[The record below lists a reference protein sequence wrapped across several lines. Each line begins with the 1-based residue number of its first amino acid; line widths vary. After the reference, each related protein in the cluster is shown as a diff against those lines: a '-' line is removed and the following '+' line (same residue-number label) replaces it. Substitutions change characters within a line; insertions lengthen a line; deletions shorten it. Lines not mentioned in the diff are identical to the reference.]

1 MEKVQTEFSD
11 LKQNGEEKKPIKWLR
26 SRDVRKM
33 LGIGDSSLQS
43 FRVKG
48 LIPAY
53 KLGDMWFYRE
63 DEITNALLNGMTNR
77 EGVKNESR

>member
-1 MEKVQTEFSD
+1 MNKFMNQLPNLEE
-11 LKQNGEEKKPIKWLR
+11 QNGRENQIKWLR

-43 FRVKG
+43 FRIRG

-63 DEITNALLNGMTNR
+63 DQINAIMLNGLINTN
-77 EGVKNESR
+77 